1 MTVNHFSSG
10 ENEDAV
16 LAKFA
21 IHPIPGKLVPLK
33 TKSEIRASNE
43 TLDVYVVELPA
54 RAASAVVRVLRATL
68 PHEPIAALQ
77 HLRRVIEPSF
87 MPEPALKILEP
98 TRIDPKD
105 CTDETR
111 ILLVGPTSIIPQ
123 PELWD
128 LLNATPPFAASSP
141 KPFPLIINKLPV
153 PTFAPISVEQAEA
166 WTKQYWPVAY
176 RNANPFG
183 PHPPSVAY
191 AAAEIEPKVGEWLA
205 IAEEAARQSAD
216 NEMGEEVGCVILE
229 RRLDGNGRATEAP
242 KLVAVAGDGRRCG
255 LDPSLCKADKE
266 CAGSSNVMA
275 HAVMRA
281 IGMVGDKRLR
291 IAKSQ
296 PPSAKTTSLPRPEET
311 TPVFPTFAVEPRT
324 EIESHVFDLDNME
337 PGGYLCVDLEIY
349 LTHEPCVMCSMAI
362 LHSRFNRCV
371 FKRRMPKSGGMTA
384 DDKGLGHG
392 LFWRPAELNWKFLCW
407 NWEADEQESVEKDTG
422 VAENINA

>member
-1 MTVNHFSSG
+1 MTVHHFSTG
-10 ENEDAV
+10 EDEDAV
-16 LAKFA
+16 LEKFA
-21 IHPIPGKLVPLK
+21 VQPIAGKLVALK

-43 TLDVYVVELPA
+43 TLEVYVVELPA
-54 RAASAVVRVLRATL
+54 RAASAVVRVLRAAL

-87 MPEPALKILEP
+87 LPAPALEVIEP
-98 TRIDPKD
+98 TRVSTKEGQDD
-105 CTDETR
+105 TR
-111 ILLVGPTSIIPQ
+111 ILLVGPTSLIPQ
-123 PELWD
+123 PELED
-128 LLNATPPFAASSP
+128 LLNANSPFSATSAR
-141 KPFPLIINKLPV
+141 PFPLVVHKLPV
-153 PTFAPISVEQAEA
+153 PTFPPISTEQAEA
-166 WTKQYWPVAY
+166 WTAQYWPVGY

-191 AAAEIEPKVGEWLA
+191 AAAEIEPKVGQWLA
-205 IAEEAARQSAD
+205 VAEEAAKQSSD
-216 NEMGEEVGCVILE
+216 KGLGERVGCIIVE

-242 KLVAVAGDGRRCG
+242 KLVAVAGDGRKCG
-255 LDPSLCKADKE
+255 LDTDVSEADTE
-266 CAGSSNVMA
+266 CAGQGNVMA

-296 PPSAKTTSLPRPEET
+296 PPSTKTTTLPRPEET

-324 EIESHVFDLDNME
+324 EIESHVFARDNMT

-371 FKRRMPKSGGMTA
+371 FRRRMCKSGGMTA

-407 NWEADEQESVEKDTG
+407 NWKDDEEETTGKEVG
-422 VAENINA
+422 VAETINA